1 MSVHVI
7 SRFPTH
13 AVLSAGLGG
22 GEVASSYSDG
32 SVSASGVTANV
43 SGRPATVAL
52 DPLGCMRGL
61 AWALAFEASVV
72 LAGFGVWELWRV
84 IR

>member
-13 AVLSAGLGG
+13 AVVPAGPGG
-22 GEVASSYSDG
+22 GDASNFTDG
-32 SVSASGVTANV
+32 SVSASGVSANT

-72 LAGFGVWELWRV
+72 LTGFGVWELWRV